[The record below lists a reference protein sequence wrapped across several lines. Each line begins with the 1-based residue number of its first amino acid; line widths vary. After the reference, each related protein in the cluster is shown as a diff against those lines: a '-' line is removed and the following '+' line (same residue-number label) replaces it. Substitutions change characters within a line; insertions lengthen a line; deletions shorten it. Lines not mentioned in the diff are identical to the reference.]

1 MGSWGFPSSLGF
13 NDTKLINMETQT
25 KKWGGKRENAGR
37 KGKIEKK
44 MTFGATKEVVEFFGT
59 YEGNK
64 NDFINKAILAYAGRK
79 D

>member
-1 MGSWGFPSSLGF
+1 
-13 NDTKLINMETQT
+13 METQT
-25 KKWGGKRENAGR
+25 KNWGGKRENAGR

-44 MTFGATKEVVEFFGT
+44 ITFGAIKEVSDFFDT

-64 NDFINKAILAYAGRK
+64 NEFINKAILAYAGRK

>member
-1 MGSWGFPSSLGF
+1 
-13 NDTKLINMETQT
+13 METQN

-44 MTFGATKEVVEFFGT
+44 ITFGAIKEVSEFFDT

-64 NDFINKAILAYAGRK
+64 SDFINKAILAYVNGK
-79 D
+79 

>member
-1 MGSWGFPSSLGF
+1 
-13 NDTKLINMETQT
+13 METQN

-44 MTFGATKEVVEFFGT
+44 ITFGAIKEVSEFFDT

-64 NDFINKAILAYAGRK
+64 NDFINKGILAYVNGK
-79 D
+79 